1 MAVVTVKSTGVTNAT
16 ATPRVLNAANVASGN
31 LRASQGMVA
40 VANGDSIGSTYRLFR
55 LRSSDSVHALRLYC
69 SAITS
74 AAADVGLYDIDTVNA
89 GAVVDVDFFASA
101 QSIASALAGTDISF
115 EAGAAGGLLTNA
127 EKRIWEALG
136 LTADPFKEYDVTL
149 TLTAAATAAGTVVLR
164 CSHVS
169 GE

>member
-1 MAVVTVKSTGVTNAT
+1 MAVVNNKSAGITNAT
-16 ATPRVLNAANVASGN
+16 ATPKVANSANVRNGN

-40 VANGDSIGSTYRLFR
+40 IANGDSIASTFRLFR
-55 LRSSDSVHALRLYC
+55 VRSNDRMDSLRIYC

-74 AAADVGLYDIDTVNA
+74 AAGDIGLYGAND

-101 QSIASALAGTDISF
+101 QSIASALNGTDVSF

-127 EKRIWEALG
+127 EKRIWECLG
-136 LTADPFKEYDVTL
+136 LSADPNLEYDVVL
-149 TLTAAATAAGTVVLR
+149 TLTAAATAAGTFVLR
-164 CSHVS
+164 GSFVT